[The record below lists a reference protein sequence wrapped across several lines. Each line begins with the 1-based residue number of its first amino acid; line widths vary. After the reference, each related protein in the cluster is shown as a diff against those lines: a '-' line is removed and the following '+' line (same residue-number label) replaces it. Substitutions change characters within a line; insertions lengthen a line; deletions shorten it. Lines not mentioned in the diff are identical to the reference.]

1 MNEPY
6 QQFSGSTGQK
16 TYPTTSFT
24 KNTNSPLYFGGIDF
38 AKRVHTSA
46 LEIFELIDDTKLN
59 DSILIERGHKVWNY
73 VNYRQI
79 SIDTHTIYKKFS
91 MYQIGFDRS
100 GVGDA
105 AIELFDIT
113 TLPMTPILTTNK
125 FKIDMVNSIETLRQS
140 GRIKFGKN
148 SPVPAQ
154 LDGQLEHKNPS
165 TGTLSY
171 PHGSVPNDSLM
182 AAGYAVNVAVPFM
195 THADNPII
203 YRQGNDNLYYS
214 PKEDIQM
221 MMDNLLERKST
232 KSKQNMAKY
241 QHYKNY

>member
-1 MNEPY
+1 MSEL
-6 QQFSGSTGQK
+6 Q
-16 TYPTTSFT
+16 FT
-24 KNTNSPLYFGGIDF
+24 KNEKSSLYFGGMDF
-38 AKRVHTSA
+38 AKRIHTST

-59 DSILIERGHKVWNY
+59 DSILIERGHKIWEH

-79 SIDTHTIYKKFS
+79 SIDTHKIYQKIS
-91 MYQIGFDRS
+91 MYQIGYDRS

-105 AIELFDIT
+105 AIELFDTT
-113 TLPMTPILTTNK
+113 TLPMIPILTTNK

-165 TGTLSY
+165 TGTLTY

-182 AAGYAVNVAVPFM
+182 ATGYAVHVAIPFM
-195 THADNPII
+195 VHTDDPII

-221 MMDNLLERKST
+221 IMDDLLGRTGKNSQLKKT
-232 KSKQNMAKY
+232 LSKY
-241 QHYKNY
+241 QYYKNY